1 MKTNVGYT
9 ELQKMIMQEENK
21 QREKSANLD
30 LLGF

>member
-9 ELQKMIMQEENK
+9 ELQKLIMQQENK